1 MTNTYRN
8 RLYLLIATKQCHH
21 KFGFIRDG
29 IQEIETRR
37 DEMRIKLGGERNK
50 ARMKVKNELRISTV
64 KEESKMGEGRRRG
77 RKIKA
82 G

>member
-1 MTNTYRN
+1 M
-8 RLYLLIATKQCHH
+8 
-21 KFGFIRDG
+21 
-29 IQEIETRR
+29 
-37 DEMRIKLGGERNK
+37 K
-50 ARMKVKNELRISTV
+50 ARMKVKNELRMSKA